1 MSSTSRVRP
10 RSRAVEF
17 LLPTVLGSLAL
28 CACTPAQIQKFDAGI
43 QKVIDDTRAW
53 VVAFKAGAD
62 DVAAKLAAGYV
73 ATVEDLR
80 MECGNA
86 ATLNTVFQGLA
97 AVSDT
102 IAKTRDAEQEAMT
115 VVDAACSA
123 PEVKD
128 AATATATVIAG
139 ANAVKQAIRATP
151 QGAAALAAAS
161 APAN

>member
-1 MSSTSRVRP
+1 MFCTFRVRP
-10 RSRAVEF
+10 RIRAAGA
-17 LLPTVLGSLAL
+17 LLLAL
-28 CACTPAQIQKFDAGI
+28 AACTPAEIQKFDAGT

-53 VVAFKAGAD
+53 VVAFKQGAD
-62 DVAAKLAAGYV
+62 DVAQKLAAGYA

-97 AVSDT
+97 AVSAT
-102 IAKTRDAEQEAMT
+102 VAKAKDAEQEAMS
-115 VVDAACSA
+115 VVNAACSA
-123 PEVKD
+123 PEVTD

-151 QGAAALAAAS
+151 DGAAALAAAS
-161 APAN
+161 TPSKP